1 MKFKYLTLIFFLL
14 SCTNN
19 SFEKSNVSNSKISN
33 GFALIYNE
41 SDFENKIISSKL
53 NSDKIEA
60 AHNRYKKNS
69 IIIITNPE
77 NKKSIQLV
85 ISKKINYPDFY
96 KVLITKE
103 LSEKLNLDP
112 NMPFVEVER
121 RVKNRSFIAKKAV
134 TYSEEQSV
142 LTKAPVAKVKINNI
156 SKSSDNK
163 SKKKSDVKFSI
174 IVGEFY
180 SKKWASSL
188 IELLINENIKKEVF
202 SIKTLGKNNYQL
214 IAGPYT
220 SINTLKNDYFKLN
233 KYGFDNLDLK
243 VVK

>member
-1 MKFKYLTLIFFLL
+1 MKFKYFTLIFFLL

-19 SFEKSNVSNSKISN
+19 SFEKGNISNSKISN

-60 AHNRYKKNS
+60 AHNKYKKNS
-69 IIIITNPE
+69 IIIITNPV
-77 NKKSIQLV
+77 NKKSLQLA

-96 KVLITKE
+96 KVIITKE

-121 RVKNRSFIAKKAV
+121 RVKNKSFIAKKAV
-134 TYSEEQSV
+134 TYSEEQNV
-142 LTKAPVAKVKINNI
+142 LTKAPVAKIKINNI
-156 SKSSDNK
+156 SKSSNDK
-163 SKKKSDVKFSI
+163 SKKRSDVKFSI
-174 IVGEFY
+174 IIGEFY

-233 KYGFDNLDLK
+233 RYGFDNLDIK
-243 VVK
+243 KN

>member
-1 MKFKYLTLIFFLL
+1 MKFKYFTLIFFLL

-19 SFEKSNVSNSKISN
+19 SFEKNNISNSKISN

-60 AHNRYKKNS
+60 AHNTYKKNS
-69 IIIITNPE
+69 IIIITNPV
-77 NKKSIQLV
+77 NKKSLQLT
-85 ISKKINYPDFY
+85 ISKKVNYPDFY

-121 RVKNRSFIAKKAV
+121 RVKNKSFIAKKAV

-156 SKSSDNK
+156 SKSSNYK
-163 SKKKSDVKFSI
+163 SNKKSDVKFSI
-174 IVGEFY
+174 IIGEFY

-202 SIKTLGKNNYQL
+202 SIKTLSKNNYQL

-233 KYGFDNLDLK
+233 RYGFDNLDIK
-243 VVK
+243 KN

>member
-60 AHNRYKKNS
+60 AHNKYKKNS
-69 IIIITNPE
+69 IIIITNPM
-77 NKKSIQLV
+77 NKKSLQLA
-85 ISKKINYPDFY
+85 ISKKVNYPDFY
-96 KVLITKE
+96 KILITKE

-112 NMPFVEVER
+112 NMPYVEVER
-121 RVKNRSFIAKKAV
+121 RVKNKSFIAKKAV

-156 SKSSDNK
+156 SKSSNDR
-163 SKKKSDVKFSI
+163 SKKKSDEKFSI
-174 IVGEFY
+174 IIGEFY

-233 KYGFDNLDLK
+233 RYGFDNLDIK
-243 VVK
+243 KN

>member
-1 MKFKYLTLIFFLL
+1 MKFKYFTLIFFLL

-19 SFEKSNVSNSKISN
+19 SFEKGNISNSKISN

-60 AHNRYKKNS
+60 AHNKYKKNS
-69 IIIITNPE
+69 IIIITNPV
-77 NKKSIQLV
+77 NKKSLQLA

-96 KVLITKE
+96 KVIITKE

-121 RVKNRSFIAKKAV
+121 RVKNKSFIAKKAV
-134 TYSEEQSV
+134 TYSEEQNV
-142 LTKAPVAKVKINNI
+142 LTKAPVAKIKINNI
-156 SKSSDNK
+156 SKSSNDK

-174 IVGEFY
+174 IIGEFY

-233 KYGFDNLDLK
+233 RYGFDNLDIK
-243 VVK
+243 KNK

>member
-1 MKFKYLTLIFFLL
+1 MKFKYFTLIFFLL

-19 SFEKSNVSNSKISN
+19 SFEKGNISNSKISN

-60 AHNRYKKNS
+60 AHNKYKKNS
-69 IIIITNPE
+69 IIIITNPV
-77 NKKSIQLV
+77 NKKSLQLA
-85 ISKKINYPDFY
+85 ISKKVNYPDFY
-96 KVLITKE
+96 KVIITKE

-112 NMPFVEVER
+112 NMPYVEVER
-121 RVKNRSFIAKKAV
+121 RVKNKSFIAKKAV

-156 SKSSDNK
+156 SKSSNDR
-163 SKKKSDVKFSI
+163 SKKKSDEKFSI
-174 IVGEFY
+174 IIGEFY

-233 KYGFDNLDLK
+233 KYGFDNLDIK
-243 VVK
+243 KNK

>member
-1 MKFKYLTLIFFLL
+1 MKFKYFTLIFFLL

-19 SFEKSNVSNSKISN
+19 SFEKGNISNSKISN

-60 AHNRYKKNS
+60 AHNKYKKNS
-69 IIIITNPE
+69 IIIITNPV
-77 NKKSIQLV
+77 NKKSLQLA

-96 KVLITKE
+96 KVIITKE

-233 KYGFDNLDLK
+233 RYGFDNLDIK
-243 VVK
+243 KNK

>member
-1 MKFKYLTLIFFLL
+1 
-14 SCTNN
+14 
-19 SFEKSNVSNSKISN
+19 V
-33 GFALIYNE
+33 
-41 SDFENKIISSKL
+41 
-53 NSDKIEA
+53 
-60 AHNRYKKNS
+60 
-69 IIIITNPE
+69 
-77 NKKSIQLV
+77 NKKSLQLT
-85 ISKKINYPDFY
+85 ISKKVNYPDFY

-121 RVKNRSFIAKKAV
+121 RVKNKSFIAKKAV

-156 SKSSDNK
+156 SKSSNYK
-163 SKKKSDVKFSI
+163 SNKKSDVKFSI
-174 IVGEFY
+174 IIGEFY

-202 SIKTLGKNNYQL
+202 SIKTLSKNNYQL

-233 KYGFDNLDLK
+233 RYGFDNLDIK
-243 VVK
+243 KN

>member
-53 NSDKIEA
+53 NSDKVEA

-243 VVK
+243 ITE

>member
-1 MKFKYLTLIFFLL
+1 MKFKYFTLIFLLL
-14 SCTNN
+14 SCTNH
-19 SFEKSNVSNSKISN
+19 SFEKSNVSPSKISK

-53 NSDKIEA
+53 NSNKIEA
-60 AHNRYKKNS
+60 AHNQYKKNT

-77 NKKSIQLV
+77 NKKSVQLLV
-85 ISKKINYPDFY
+85 SKKVNYPDFF

-103 LSEKLNLDP
+103 LSEKLNLNQD
-112 NMPFVEVER
+112 MPFVEVER
-121 RVKNRSFIAKKAV
+121 RKKNKSFIAKKAV

-142 LTKAPVAKVKINNI
+142 LTKAPVTKVKINNI
-156 SKSSDNK
+156 SKSSNDK
-163 SKKKSDVKFSI
+163 THKKLDVNFSI
-174 IVGEFY
+174 IIGEFY

-188 IELLINENIKKEVF
+188 VELLINENIQEEVF
-202 SIKTLGKNNYQL
+202 SIKSLGKNNYQL

-233 KYGFDNLDLK
+233 KYGFDNLDIK
-243 VVK
+243 KNK

>member
-19 SFEKSNVSNSKISN
+19 SFEKSNVSTSKISN

-60 AHNRYKKNS
+60 AHNKYKKNS
-69 IIIITNPE
+69 IIIITNPV
-77 NKKSIQLV
+77 NKKSLQLA

-96 KVLITKE
+96 KVIITKE

-121 RVKNRSFIAKKAV
+121 RVKNKSFIAKKAV
-134 TYSEEQSV
+134 TYSEEQNV
-142 LTKAPVAKVKINNI
+142 LTKAPVAKIKINNI
-156 SKSSDNK
+156 SKSSNDK

-174 IVGEFY
+174 IIGEFY

-233 KYGFDNLDLK
+233 RYGFDNLDIK
-243 VVK
+243 KN